1 MKVSVQH
8 TLAQAMVAL
17 LLGCAGTV
25 MATSAQA
32 QQTLAR
38 GVTMSDMS
46 AVKQPEGNVTTLH
59 ATAVNNS
66 GQAIPLLSVRFELYD
81 AANKMVGE
89 ATASQANV
97 AAGETWKIAVD
108 TPVSFT
114 RFTVMNV
121 DAQP

>member
-1 MKVSVQH
+1 MKISVQH
-8 TLAQAMVAL
+8 ALARAAAAL

-25 MATSAQA
+25 MATSAHA
-32 QQTLAR
+32 QQSLAR
-38 GVTMSDMS
+38 GVTMSEMS
-46 AVKQPEGNVTTLH
+46 AMKQPDGNITTLH

-108 TPVSFT
+108 TPVQFT